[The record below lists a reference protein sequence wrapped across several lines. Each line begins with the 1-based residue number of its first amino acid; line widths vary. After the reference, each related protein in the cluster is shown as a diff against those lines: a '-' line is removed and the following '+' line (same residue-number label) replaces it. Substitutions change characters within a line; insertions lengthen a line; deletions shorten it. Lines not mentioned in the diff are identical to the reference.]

1 MNEKIIQC
9 FNNFQIAD
17 LDDDMVGMCK
27 TLIEFMSEIRRQLNL
42 MELPK
47 SEPPENFYKLDPHQ
61 PKMEQRKNYRKFLA
75 FAVKKQNDSD
85 ENVVLMNIF
94 VTLQIGVYTY
104 HMPME
109 KMLELSKLDS
119 ITRELA
125 QETLLIDKMSPNWIK
140 EPSGK
145 DFSAIML

>member
-27 TLIEFMSEIRRQLNL
+27 TLIEFMSEIRQQLNL

-47 SEPPENFYKLDPHQ
+47 NEPLENFYKLEPHQ
-61 PKMEQRKNYRKFLA
+61 PKMEHRKNYRKFLA
-75 FAVKKQNDSD
+75 FAVKNQNDLD
-85 ENVVLMNIF
+85 ESVLLTNIF
-94 VTLQIGVYTY
+94 VALQIGVYTY
-104 HMPME
+104 HMPIE
-109 KMLELSKLDS
+109 KMLELSKLNE
-119 ITRELA
+119 ITREVA
-125 QETLLIDKMSPNWIK
+125 QEILLVDKMSPNWIK

-145 DFSAIML
+145 DFTAIML